1 MPKLSC
7 FNNLATVVQFGLGHQ
22 IANLV
27 TRVQIPAVANNFF
40 LRFVIIFYLLFPSS
54 DCTHSLHY
62 LSLEAELPSG
72 FPEKCF
78 HCSIAQLQAN
88 QFLLKLRRIEAF

>member
-27 TRVQIPAVANNFF
+27 TRVQIPAVASKKNT
-40 LRFVIIFYLLFPSS
+40 RFEIWLGILI
-54 DCTHSLHY
+54 
-62 LSLEAELPSG
+62 E
-72 FPEKCF
+72 
-78 HCSIAQLQAN
+78 
-88 QFLLKLRRIEAF
+88 FLLKKYISTIFRTR